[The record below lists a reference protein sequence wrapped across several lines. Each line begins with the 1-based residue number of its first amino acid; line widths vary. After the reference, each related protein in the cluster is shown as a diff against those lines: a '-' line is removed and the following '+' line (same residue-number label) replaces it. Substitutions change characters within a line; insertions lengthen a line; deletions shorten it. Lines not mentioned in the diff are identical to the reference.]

1 MFDGSHRTNKREI
14 NYAGASAS
22 SKSSRKTNLNV
33 ARQQRL
39 QRAQAKAKLNSAKR
53 LQRCWRGSSCRRSV
67 AEELSGQYQ
76 SLMATSEQHQNLSK
90 ATSLLAFRMST
101 ALIPFYSS
109 SNQTAKKCSNTKATR
124 KNWGENDIIAETSM
138 RKDLVLLSNM
148 IQGNNSE
155 QQQVQISSIASQK
168 IVDITLILLRQSIN
182 HTTATTNK
190 QEINKENQSLV
201 QLLGYLLESSF
212 LNNTDETVD
221 NLTSWMINVFLLF
234 RDYTFAYN
242 DDHNDKETTDIS
254 SQLLKWCCQIVIRL
268 VQPKDT
274 EDMNMQEEK
283 NTLPLTYQQGL
294 ALLASILF
302 ASSNFEENQVVKEQ
316 LNSCLLQ
323 CVKGHVGEIKDMPTT
338 FSLLTHYL
346 ATSMSAISAT
356 TPKRNTSDGSRKV
369 PGLMTSFQTSSTSS
383 SPLLD
388 ALRDTLSSREFI
400 VMNQIL
406 SIANT
411 QKQTNESREL
421 MTYAIPIILQYTLQQ
436 QSDLAVLSSF
446 AAQGQ
451 NITSWFTESANN
463 QPTTSI
469 ATAAAAAAFE
479 GEDVEDESDDDEQ
492 DAIPAQQ
499 QHQSS
504 SRDNKTS
511 SGRYSRTDLQTLPKL
526 DTFYQTNT
534 LQAKKVTVDRLRSL
548 MASHGKQVTI
558 LISLAEKIGRGDW
571 IQQLGSSLFSSTDS
585 HQSLSSLLVLLAPTS
600 LSSWQKQAQK
610 AYTSALAT
618 VMTTCSGIKAGRNA
632 ASPLLS
638 KLAFNETFVYGMW
651 ERTRQSMSLLVSQ
664 SKNIDLSAVT
674 SACEMCSSFCDTFA
688 HTLLAV
694 DDDDFLRR
702 YYQSDD
708 SKASGQN
715 NKVMNAKDIVLV
727 LKTILNDLYWVRP
740 VLASDITNV
749 QSDPE
754 STLRFQRARLL
765 LAGTKLFNSLN
776 ERWCRLYR
784 VVQFCSEDCWWFPQ
798 LASRGQH
805 DNNPIIS
812 AQETTLQNDDMD
824 DSSVESDRMMEDDE
838 ADPMSANDAG
848 GDALASA
855 FKDAKM
861 ARVLTFIPMA
871 MPFSR
876 RVNLFNSL
884 LESDK
889 ARTQDESASFRQMM
903 MNFEDGEEGEMSSRE
918 KVTIRRD
925 ALYSDSKRRL
935 NNLGKRLRKRVQV
948 TFVNKHG
955 QEEAGIDGGGVFKEF
970 LDDLITDGF
979 LPENDKGDED
989 DDDDSVV
996 ETHPDFFVVTPLQT
1010 LKVNTS
1016 LDGNDSMLSHYEF
1029 LGRVLGKAIYGK
1041 VVFMHSSLYYS
1052 STISQYNF
1060 SLIPTRINTC
1070 GASVLSS
1077 ISKQAPGQAE

>member
-67 AEELSGQYQ
+67 AIELSNQYQ
-76 SLMATSEQHQNLSK
+76 TIMTDQQPNNITK
-90 ATSLLAFRMST
+90 ATSLLAFRMSN
-101 ALIPFYSS
+101 ALIPFYASS
-109 SNQTAKKCSNTKATR
+109 TNQSAAK
-124 KNWGENDIIAETSM
+124 KNWGEDDIIAESCM

-148 IQGNNSE
+148 IQGSSSE
-155 QQQVQISSIASQK
+155 QQQQQVQISPVASQK
-168 IVDITLILLRQSIN
+168 IVDVTLILLRQSIN
-182 HTTATTNK
+182 HNNTANSTNR
-190 QEINKENQSLV
+190 QEVNKENKSLV
-201 QLLGYLLESSF
+201 QLLGYFLELSF
-212 LNNTDETVD
+212 FNTDESVND
-221 NLTSWMINVFLLF
+221 LTSWMLNVFLLF

-242 DDHNDKETTDIS
+242 YGNNDKETTDIS
-254 SQLLKWCCQIVIRL
+254 SQLLKWCCQIVMRL
-268 VQPKDT
+268 AKPNDT
-274 EDMNMQEEK
+274 EDMQEE
-283 NTLPLTYQQGL
+283 NDELPLVCQQGL

-302 ASSNFEENQVVKEQ
+302 ASSNFDENQLVKEQ
-316 LNSCLLQ
+316 LASCLLQ
-323 CVKGHVGEIKDMPTT
+323 CVERHIGEIKDMPTT

-346 ATSMSAISAT
+346 ATSMSAISAIL
-356 TPKRNTSDGSRKV
+356 TPNKNTNNSHRKV

-383 SPLLD
+383 TPLLD

-400 VMNQIL
+400 VMSQIL
-406 SIANT
+406 SIANSST

-421 MTYAIPIILQYTLQQ
+421 MTFAIPIILQYTLHQ
-436 QSDLAVLSSF
+436 QSDLAVLSSL
-446 AAQGQ
+446 AAQGP
-451 NITSWFTESANN
+451 NITSWFTESVNN

-479 GEDVEDESDDDEQ
+479 GEEVVDESDDDDEQ
-492 DAIPAQQ
+492 DEPPTRNQ
-499 QHQSS
+499 QHQPSS

-511 SGRYSRTDLQTLPKL
+511 SGRYSRTDLLTLPKL

-558 LISLAEKIGRGDW
+558 LISLAEKIGKGDW
-571 IQQLGSSLFSSTDS
+571 IQQLGSSLFSPSDS
-585 HQSLSSLLVLLAPTS
+585 HQSLSSLSALLVPTS
-600 LSSWQKQAQK
+600 LPSWRNQAQK

-638 KLAFNETFVYGMW
+638 KLAFDETFVYGMW
-651 ERTRQSMSLLVSQ
+651 ERTRQSMSLLISQ
-664 SKNIDLSAVT
+664 SKNVDSSVVT
-674 SACEMCSSFCDTFA
+674 SACEMCSSFCDTYA

-694 DDDDFLRR
+694 DDDDFLKR

-749 QSDPE
+749 QSDPD
-754 STLRFQRARLL
+754 SALRFQRARLL
-765 LAGTKLFNSLN
+765 LAGTKLFNSLY

-889 ARTQDESASFRQMM
+889 ARTQDETASFRQMM

-979 LPENDKGDED
+979 LPENDKEDDED

-1041 VVFMHSSLYYS
+1041 PLVVYAFFFTMP
-1052 STISQYNF
+1052 Q
-1060 SLIPTRINTC
+1060 
-1070 GASVLSS
+1070 
-1077 ISKQAPGQAE
+1077 